1 MPERS
6 AWKEVYSNARKAA
19 LAKVGERG
27 EAKSY
32 AEDITKAQKDSL
44 ASLLAAYV
52 EGRIDRETFDGEI
65 ADARRALRSELAA
78 TRGISAKQAQAA
90 TRAFF
95 AEIDAAL
102 DTGIKGL

>member
-1 MPERS
+1 M
-6 AWKEVYSNARKAA
+6 YSNARKAA

-27 EAKSY
+27 DGRSHL
-32 AEDITKAQKDSL
+32 EDIAKAQKDSL
-44 ASLLAAYV
+44 ASLLAAYI
-52 EGRIDRETFDGEI
+52 EGRIDRDTFDGEM